1 MPTFFSTVEVESL
14 EFHGKA
20 SSSKKQAE
28 QDAAKIAYTAL
39 KECKFIHLIDFMH
52 KNCFDAELRY
62 KTISRH
68 K

>member
-1 MPTFFSTVEVESL
+1 VEVESL

-39 KECKFIHLIDFMH
+39 KECKFIHWILISCIRIALMQ
-52 KNCFDAELRY
+52 NFDI
-62 KTISRH
+62 KP
-68 K
+68 